1 MDTSTAAAIAVAILK
16 EEKSFDDLTS
26 ALKLLPCSSIR
37 YENFRSKIAV
47 ATSERHFDALR
58 EDLAEQQIVS
68 PIRPTRA
75 QMDDAKRL
83 QKWMRLLSTD
93 NGKIKPEQKHLQEAG
108 SDAKDP
114 NVTPTRKQMNVI
126 NKTTIDLNTY
136 SGERGEAT
144 VWWEDVKQELE
155 NAYPGADKRTK
166 NQWLPLIRKALK
178 NYKTG
183 IDRINEYIQEMK
195 DQNNLVN
202 VEALMD
208 RFCKSLDS
216 NSLPTLLSKHRTMMQ
231 KTNESAV
238 DFATRFKKLT
248 RSLRKQGHIIAPA
261 SLLNE
266 FKSRLQ
272 LYSKVLLD
280 CKEDTMEKIAQWCA
294 KREDLQTNLKKR
306 GSANNI
312 GTLKDESSTIEKL
325 KSLINNIQ
333 NKNNRNK
340 VRTFKHRGI
349 TRCGDCC
356 RDMSRVAQQ
365 HTKRCPYPKCSLK
378 KQLEWE
384 ANRKGANKSKAERKK
399 KIFQILNEIEDADL
413 ESLAGLSAISTPSR
427 DYSANSEEIPES
439 LEHLSNTPEKIQKK
453 KSRIKISMIKFA
465 VTNNGGEMVKLPALV
480 DTGALPSS
488 YISLK
493 TISKLGLQDSIQVQ
507 PQDYRLADG
516 KGHLK
521 TLGTIK
527 LRFFINGT
535 EFNHLF
541 KIATTLSMEVIL
553 GSDFLND
560 QGGIISYPHGKL
572 FLLKTNTATQLLPA
586 KSWSAFSGINSLDF
600 LSYLCDDGTLP
611 PAEDFKDHAR
621 GRSLREIADKLDMI
635 AAENDWSIQKGR
647 DYIQNLLRNKHFDI
661 THPRKSPTTK
671 FKPVTIRLK
680 PGYEDRIISHP
691 VRHRPP
697 QEWDQIESQVDRWL
711 SEGKIERSNS
721 PWNTRHV
728 LAKKSTPPYFRLAQD
743 FRDIN
748 KLIESEK
755 FPLRR
760 YDYVAEEFSRK
771 LIKSTLDKIE
781 SYMQMLVH
789 KNSRKYLAFS
799 TRDGKCHFCVLPF
812 GLSISGD
819 AFTSRNLQI
828 CTFDGFGTLLWLYVW
843 TYVDDDSIGSMTV
856 TCHCFILEQM
866 FHRLLFFGITLRIPK
881 CTFLVYETKWCGYIV
896 GYNTIKPDPKKVEAF
911 SKKSE
916 PTNMKELRAFLGL
929 GQWVFRQFCTDW
941 FRYAGK
947 LTSAFRKPNDKR
959 PFRLVWKENKLSD
972 VYNDMI
978 NLCKQELM
986 NHSFDPSRDDTA
998 LWVDWSK
1005 EGIAAVLTQ
1014 GNKIVSVA
1022 CKVASPT
1029 ES

>member
-93 NGKIKPEQKHLQEAG
+93 NGKIKTEQKHLQEAG

-312 GTLKDESSTIEKL
+312 GTPKDESSTIEKL

-453 KSRIKISMIKFA
+453 
-465 VTNNGGEMVKLPALV
+465 
-480 DTGALPSS
+480 
-488 YISLK
+488 
-493 TISKLGLQDSIQVQ
+493 
-507 PQDYRLADG
+507 
-516 KGHLK
+516 
-521 TLGTIK
+521 
-527 LRFFINGT
+527 
-535 EFNHLF
+535 
-541 KIATTLSMEVIL
+541 
-553 GSDFLND
+553 
-560 QGGIISYPHGKL
+560 
-572 FLLKTNTATQLLPA
+572 
-586 KSWSAFSGINSLDF
+586 
-600 LSYLCDDGTLP
+600 
-611 PAEDFKDHAR
+611 
-621 GRSLREIADKLDMI
+621 
-635 AAENDWSIQKGR
+635 
-647 DYIQNLLRNKHFDI
+647 
-661 THPRKSPTTK
+661 
-671 FKPVTIRLK
+671 
-680 PGYEDRIISHP
+680 
-691 VRHRPP
+691 
-697 QEWDQIESQVDRWL
+697 
-711 SEGKIERSNS
+711 
-721 PWNTRHV
+721 
-728 LAKKSTPPYFRLAQD
+728 
-743 FRDIN
+743 
-748 KLIESEK
+748 
-755 FPLRR
+755 
-760 YDYVAEEFSRK
+760 
-771 LIKSTLDKIE
+771 
-781 SYMQMLVH
+781 
-789 KNSRKYLAFS
+789 
-799 TRDGKCHFCVLPF
+799 
-812 GLSISGD
+812 
-819 AFTSRNLQI
+819 
-828 CTFDGFGTLLWLYVW
+828 
-843 TYVDDDSIGSMTV
+843 
-856 TCHCFILEQM
+856 
-866 FHRLLFFGITLRIPK
+866 
-881 CTFLVYETKWCGYIV
+881 
-896 GYNTIKPDPKKVEAF
+896 
-911 SKKSE
+911 
-916 PTNMKELRAFLGL
+916 
-929 GQWVFRQFCTDW
+929 
-941 FRYAGK
+941 
-947 LTSAFRKPNDKR
+947 PN
-959 PFRLVWKENKLSD
+959 
-972 VYNDMI
+972 
-978 NLCKQELM
+978 
-986 NHSFDPSRDDTA
+986 
-998 LWVDWSK
+998 
-1005 EGIAAVLTQ
+1005 
-1014 GNKIVSVA
+1014 
-1022 CKVASPT
+1022 
-1029 ES
+1029 